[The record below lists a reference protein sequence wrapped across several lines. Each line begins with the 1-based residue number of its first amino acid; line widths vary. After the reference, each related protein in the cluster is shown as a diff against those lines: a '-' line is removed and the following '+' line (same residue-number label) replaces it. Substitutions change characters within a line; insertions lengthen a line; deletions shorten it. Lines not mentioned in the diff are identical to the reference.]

1 MLGPV
6 RVFVAVWPA
15 TEIVVGLEA
24 VPRAEL
30 PGVRWTTPDQWHVTL
45 QFLGEVADPDEV
57 TAAVERVG
65 APPATAI
72 IGPESERLGASVL
85 CLPVAGLDVMAA
97 RVVAAT
103 AEIRRRARRSPGSAG
118 SGEGSA
124 GSGEGSA
131 SSGEGSA
138 SSGEGRPF
146 RGHLTLARA
155 RRGATREVL
164 RRLAPVALS
173 GVWDVEEIT
182 VVTSTLGGTGS
193 RYRIIGRIATI
204 QPSLPPWS

>member
-124 GSGEGSA
+124 

-138 SSGEGRPF
+138 GSDEGRRF

-155 RRGATREVL
+155 RRGATRGVL

-173 GVWDVEEIT
+173 GVWNVEEIT

-193 RYRIIGRIATI
+193 RYRIVGRIATV